1 MQAVKRVSAGNLSI
15 QVYIWGKTKMDIS
28 YDYYRTF
35 YYVAK
40 YKSFTG
46 AAEALLNSQPN
57 ITRTMK
63 KLEKEL
69 GCTLFVRQRHGIALT
84 PEGEKLYAHISVAFE
99 HISYGEQE
107 IARDKSLQSGI
118 VTIAASEIALHCIL
132 LPTLKKFRNTY
143 PGIHIRILTHS
154 TPQAMDMLK
163 RGLADFAIVTEPF
176 EFISGFSFR
185 ILRKDIHD
193 DDILVLAGADRS
205 GNHRIKLEYLQVTSG
220 VGVRSVASLGLNI
233 SGEKFEAAAS
243 GNGPVDAAIKALK
256 RIIDRHMTLKEFTIQ
271 AISKGSDDVGKVHM
285 QVEYDNQMY
294 YGFGANTDIIAASVE
309 AYIDCINK
317 FTK

>member
-185 ILRKDIHD
+185 ILRSIQEVPVCSSVFSLLPERPLQTSRSKNIPSSVLVKRQVPLPFTPT
-193 DDILVLAGADRS
+193 ILTEGAVPLPRRSKQRLLTRSCLWYSLTLGSVLFQ
-205 GNHRIKLEYLQVTSG
+205 RIFWKKK
-220 VGVRSVASLGLNI
+220 I
-233 SGEKFEAAAS
+233 WK
-243 GNGPVDAAIKALK
+243 I
-256 RIIDRHMTLKEFTIQ
+256 
-271 AISKGSDDVGKVHM
+271 
-285 QVEYDNQMY
+285 
-294 YGFGANTDIIAASVE
+294 
-309 AYIDCINK
+309 
-317 FTK
+317 

>member
-84 PEGEKLYAHISVAFE
+84 PEARSMAFPAVWNTKTV
-99 HISYGEQE
+99 SWFVPLPAAMAWW
-107 IARDKSLQSGI
+107 AR
-118 VTIAASEIALHCIL
+118 
-132 LPTLKKFRNTY
+132 
-143 PGIHIRILTHS
+143 
-154 TPQAMDMLK
+154 M
-163 RGLADFAIVTEPF
+163 
-176 EFISGFSFR
+176 
-185 ILRKDIHD
+185 
-193 DDILVLAGADRS
+193 
-205 GNHRIKLEYLQVTSG
+205 
-220 VGVRSVASLGLNI
+220 
-233 SGEKFEAAAS
+233 
-243 GNGPVDAAIKALK
+243 
-256 RIIDRHMTLKEFTIQ
+256 
-271 AISKGSDDVGKVHM
+271 
-285 QVEYDNQMY
+285 
-294 YGFGANTDIIAASVE
+294 
-309 AYIDCINK
+309 
-317 FTK
+317 

>member
-1 MQAVKRVSAGNLSI
+1 
-15 QVYIWGKTKMDIS
+15 MDIS

-185 ILRKDIHD
+185 ILRSIQEVPVCSSVFPFLPERPLQTSRSKNIPSSVLVKRQVPLPFTPT
-193 DDILVLAGADRS
+193 ILTEGAVPLPRRSKQRLLTRSCLWYSLTLGSVLFQ
-205 GNHRIKLEYLQVTSG
+205 RIFWKKK
-220 VGVRSVASLGLNI
+220 I
-233 SGEKFEAAAS
+233 WK
-243 GNGPVDAAIKALK
+243 I
-256 RIIDRHMTLKEFTIQ
+256 
-271 AISKGSDDVGKVHM
+271 
-285 QVEYDNQMY
+285 
-294 YGFGANTDIIAASVE
+294 
-309 AYIDCINK
+309 
-317 FTK
+317 

>member
-1 MQAVKRVSAGNLSI
+1 
-15 QVYIWGKTKMDIS
+15 MDIS

-107 IARDKSLQSGI
+107 IACSPVSLPLQPARS
-118 VTIAASEIALHCIL
+118 
-132 LPTLKKFRNTY
+132 P
-143 PGIHIRILTHS
+143 S
-154 TPQAMDMLK
+154 T
-163 RGLADFAIVTEPF
+163 V
-176 EFISGFSFR
+176 SF
-185 ILRKDIHD
+185 
-193 DDILVLAGADRS
+193 
-205 GNHRIKLEYLQVTSG
+205 
-220 VGVRSVASLGLNI
+220 
-233 SGEKFEAAAS
+233 F
-243 GNGPVDAAIKALK
+243 PP
-256 RIIDRHMTLKEFTIQ
+256 
-271 AISKGSDDVGKVHM
+271 
-285 QVEYDNQMY
+285 
-294 YGFGANTDIIAASVE
+294 
-309 AYIDCINK
+309 
-317 FTK
+317 